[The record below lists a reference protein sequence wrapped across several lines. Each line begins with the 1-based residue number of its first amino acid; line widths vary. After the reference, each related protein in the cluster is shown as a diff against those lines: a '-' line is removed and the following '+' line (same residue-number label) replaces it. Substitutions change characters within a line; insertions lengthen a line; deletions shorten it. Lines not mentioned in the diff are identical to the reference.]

1 MSVAT
6 EHHRSVGDE
15 DDDLTRW
22 DETIFERCLRVG
34 FNPFGSGPTPI
45 FLRGGKHQQGRGAA
59 KNGQRPGRDDLKSA
73 DACQEP
79 EQENGNAR
87 T

>member
-34 FNPFGSGPTPI
+34 FNPFGSGPTPV
-45 FLRGGKHQQGRGAA
+45 FLRHKPIEETAA
-59 KNGQRPGRDDLKSA
+59 HNLPNQAAGDCRD
-73 DACQEP
+73 E
-79 EQENGNAR
+79 
-87 T
+87 

>member
-1 MSVAT
+1 MSAAT

-15 DDDLTRW
+15 DDDLIRW
-22 DETIFERCLRVG
+22 DQTIFERCLRVG

-45 FLRGGKHQQGRGAA
+45 FLRGGKHQQGRGSA
-59 KNGQRPGRDDLKSA
+59 KTGQQPERDGVKSA
-73 DACQEP
+73 DAFQEP
-79 EQENGNAR
+79 EQENGHAR